1 MKFAPQTR
9 SDPRC
14 YANTGERIK
23 TTYVGRYND
32 RGQLVLEES
41 GTEDLY
47 AYIQSFKESTD
58 LKTIIARYTNGE
70 TDVLSKVQ
78 GFYAD
83 VSEMPGTYADMLQI
97 VTNGEQTFNDLPV
110 DIRAKF
116 SHNFGEFLAEFG
128 TPEFFEKLGVKAE
141 RLTADKPAD
150 VSETAIPADSKGE

>member
-1 MKFAPQTR
+1 MKFLPQTR
-9 SDPRC
+9 SDARIFCCAGDP
-14 YANTGERIK
+14 IK

-58 LKTIIARYTNGE
+58 LKTIIDRYTNGE

-78 GFYAD
+78 GFYSD
-83 VSEMPGTYADMLQI
+83 VTNMPGTYADMLQ
-97 VTNGEQTFNDLPV
+97 VVNNGEQTFNNLPV

-116 SHNFGEFLAEFG
+116 GHNFGEFLAQFG
-128 TPEFFEKLGVKAE
+128 TAEFFEKLGVKAE
-141 RLTADKPAD
+141 HLTTEKPVEKPA
-150 VSETAIPADSKGE
+150 IPVDSDSKGE

>member
-9 SDPRC
+9 TDPRC
-14 YANTGERIK
+14 LSCSGDPTK

-47 AYIQSFKESTD
+47 AYIQSFKDSTD
-58 LKTIIARYTNGE
+58 LKTIIDRYTNGE

-83 VSEMPGTYADMLQI
+83 VSNMPGTYADMLQI
-97 VTNGEQTFNDLPV
+97 VNNGEQTFNDLPV

-116 SHNFGEFLAEFG
+116 GHNFGEFLAEFG
-128 TPEFFEKLGVKAE
+128 SAEFFEKLGVKAE
-141 RLTADKPAD
+141 HVTAEKP
-150 VSETAIPADSKGE
+150 VETPAIPNTEESKGE